1 MFTRTTVRQPKKVD
15 RLTRTN
21 VCITRNREIVGNIT
35 RILEF
40 VGKLEQN
47 ITSFS
52 KIVGKFQNFSTISKS
67 YGIIKAERGNNMFK
81 KERINN
87 FKTLVDSYKEIDKK
101 IVDIKVAMH
110 DLEKLSYSEDID
122 FLENLEKQLENMN
135 IEFYKLKQE
144 IIKKVEKF

>member
-1 MFTRTTVRQPKKVD
+1 
-15 RLTRTN
+15 
-21 VCITRNREIVGNIT
+21 
-35 RILEF
+35 
-40 VGKLEQN
+40 
-47 ITSFS
+47 
-52 KIVGKFQNFSTISKS
+52 
-67 YGIIKAERGNNMFK
+67 MFK

-110 DLEKLSYSEDID
+110 DLKKLSYSEDID
-122 FLENLEKQLENMN
+122 FLENLEKQLDNMS

>member
-1 MFTRTTVRQPKKVD
+1 MVQLNQK
-15 RLTRTN
+15 
-21 VCITRNREIVGNIT
+21 E
-35 RILEF
+35 
-40 VGKLEQN
+40 
-47 ITSFS
+47 
-52 KIVGKFQNFSTISKS
+52 
-67 YGIIKAERGNNMFK
+67 GINMFN
-81 KERINN
+81 KERINK

-110 DLEKLSYSEDID
+110 DIEKLSYNEDIE

>member
-1 MFTRTTVRQPKKVD
+1 
-15 RLTRTN
+15 
-21 VCITRNREIVGNIT
+21 
-35 RILEF
+35 
-40 VGKLEQN
+40 
-47 ITSFS
+47 
-52 KIVGKFQNFSTISKS
+52 
-67 YGIIKAERGNNMFK
+67 MFK

-110 DLEKLSYSEDID
+110 DLKKLSYNEDIE
-122 FLENLEKQLENMN
+122 FLENLEKQLDNMN